1 MLLSLFLKYGVS
13 RRDEKSDETLAD
25 YAVRLTSHELSA
37 ARSVA
42 YDLCQ
47 SGAYRNTGI
56 FAVGLVAFSDGDY
69 QSAKNSWNILA
80 QSGCQTPLVLFANG
94 LVDLK
99 MGKIES
105 LPDLINSV
113 RHRYPEFYEI
123 DFLEALYLVQAKQHE
138 QAKILLERIIS
149 SHVLTD
155 AESREMGVAY
165 AGTVAELGF
174 TSDAVALCN
183 EIRGESGGGAECV
196 RVLFECHAAM
206 GNRQAA
212 GELFASLRTGDVSL
226 ATAASV
232 CSALIALTLHE
243 QAIKLIDHWLNVDPV
258 NTELLTRKALVLA
271 RMGNDEGAQQAKIKL
286 DQVLF
291 SRKKGIPFFISD
303 DFIRNYMLYHA
314 ITLVNW
320 DACHTLYNAILHV
333 IRNDVDGDIVEC
345 GVFRG
350 GISAFMARV
359 LVENG
364 STSRKLFLCDT
375 YEGMTVPDENDLL
388 GSDSAK
394 ASSAVNLYFPG
405 LAKIDEK
412 SVLKVVRDTGYPQD
426 NVVIVKGPVE
436 ETLPQNAP
444 DKICI
449 LRLDT
454 DWYRSTLHELE
465 TLMPRVAKYGI
476 VIVDDYAS
484 WDGSR
489 KAFHEYAERNSL
501 RYFPT
506 IDIIQGSL
514 TFMKC
519 D

>member
-1 MLLSLFLKYGVS
+1 MLLDLFLKYGVS
-13 RRDEKSDETLAD
+13 RVDDRSSEMLSDFA
-25 YAVRLTSHELSA
+25 RKLTACEFSA
-37 ARSVA
+37 ARSIA

-47 SGAYRNTGI
+47 NAAYRNTGI
-56 FAVGLVAFSDGDY
+56 FAVGLVAFADGDFK
-69 QSAKNSWNILA
+69 SAKNSWNILA

-99 MGKIES
+99 MGKIDS

-113 RHRYPEFYEI
+113 RNRYPEFYEI
-123 DFLEALYLVQAKQHE
+123 DFLEALSLVHAKKHE
-138 QAKILLERIIS
+138 QAKIILESIIS
-149 SHVLTD
+149 NRVLTD

-183 EIRGESGGGAECV
+183 EIRDGSDGGAECV
-196 RVLFECHAAM
+196 RILFDCHAAT
-206 GNRQAA
+206 GNSRAA
-212 GELFASLRTGDVSL
+212 GELFESLQSGDVSL

-232 CSALIALTLHE
+232 CSALIALSLHE
-243 QAIKLIDHWLNVDPV
+243 QAIKLIDHWLKVDPV
-258 NTELLTRKALVLA
+258 STELLTRKALVLA
-271 RMGNDEGAQQAKIKL
+271 RMGNEEGVRQAKNKL

-291 SRKKGIPFFISD
+291 ARKKGIPFFISD
-303 DFIRNYMLYHA
+303 DFIRCYMRYHA
-314 ITLVNW
+314 ITLVSW

-333 IRNDVDGDIVEC
+333 IRNNVDGDIVEC

-359 LVENG
+359 LVENE
-364 STSRKLFLCDT
+364 STARKLFLCDT
-375 YEGMTVPDENDLL
+375 YEGMTVPDDNDLL
-388 GSDSAK
+388 GSDSTK
-394 ASSAVNLYFPG
+394 TSSAINLYFPG

-412 SVLKVVRDTGYPQD
+412 SVFKLVHETGYPD
-426 NVVIVKGPVE
+426 HNIVIVKGPVE

-444 DKICI
+444 QKICI

-454 DWYRSTLHELE
+454 DWYKSTLHELE
-465 TLMPRVAKYGI
+465 TLMPRVMKYGI

-489 KAFHEYAERNSL
+489 KAFHEYAERHSL
-501 RYFPT
+501 RYFPS
-506 IDIIQGSL
+506 IEIIQGSL